1 MATHYMKAEGGFH
14 SRVWFAKAGR
24 GTDQDIGIS
33 PMADQHLANGSYS
46 FSLAAFDPRG
56 MDVKE
61 ATAQGKETS
70 LYEGMG
76 AQFGAQ
82 IWRMAHE
89 ARVGDYIYLE
99 SENHN
104 LHAVGVITGPYRPRE
119 GKYDDEVLV
128 KEGLHAIPV
137 RWYPVP
143 NGMGVIQLGR
153 LDNAVFRNIIEKDQ
167 LVELLFDLTQPYL
180 SAGLFQKGRDDVP
193 AAKPDASAPTAKT
206 TGEVPASP
214 PKLAPKPA
222 PVSQPVPPLPPDS
235 LTTPIHVAREGGFIY
250 QDIDDARLRELI
262 RTKVVVGTDHYFRHG
277 MKSWLRISQYAM
289 MAGIPL

>member
-14 SRVWFAKAGR
+14 SRIWFAKAGR
-24 GTDQDIGIS
+24 GTTQDVGIS
-33 PMADQHLANGSYS
+33 PSADRHLANGTYS

-61 ATAQGKETS
+61 ATAQGKATS
-70 LYEGMG
+70 LFEGMG

-89 ARVGDYIYLE
+89 AKVGDYIYLE

-104 LHAVGVITGPYRPRE
+104 LHAVGVITGPYSPRE
-119 GKYDDEVLV
+119 GQFDEDILA
-128 KEGLHAIPV
+128 KEGLHRIPV

-153 LDNAVFRNIIEKDQ
+153 LDNAVFRNIIEKDE
-167 LVELLFDLTQPYL
+167 LVELLFNLTQPYL

-193 AAKPDASAPTAKT
+193 AAKSQTKT
-206 TGEVPASP
+206 TGDFNAAPASR
-214 PKLAPKPA
+214 PA
-222 PVSQPVPPLPPDS
+222 PAVQPVPPPLPDTF
-235 LTTPIHVAREGGFIY
+235 TTPIHVARDGGYIY
-250 QDIDDARLRELI
+250 ENIDDARLRELI
-262 RTKVVVGTDHYFRHG
+262 RSKVVIGTDHYFRHG
-277 MKSWLRISQYAM
+277 MKNWMRISQYAM